1 MCFVKLEVS
10 FTKRK
15 NKNSEGL
22 AVMHP
27 FFLQMTGRREQ
38 PLGGGQD
45 CLAQSIAL
53 AQNPCQGF
61 CQQHSPLTYMAA
73 PLPRQ
78 LCPASSAPT
87 HPLLLTAPCL
97 PMDTSSSGL
106 ILVPPHVY
114 LSYPDPPLTTSVTTS
129 VPHPS
134 SLNSA

>member
-22 AVMHP
+22 AVMHS

-53 AQNPCQGF
+53 AQNLSLRRLLQP
-61 CQQHSPLTYMAA
+61 HH
-73 PLPRQ
+73 
-78 LCPASSAPT
+78 
-87 HPLLLTAPCL
+87 HPQFWSRGL
-97 PMDTSSSGL
+97 SL
-106 ILVPPHVY
+106 ILE
-114 LSYPDPPLTTSVTTS
+114 
-129 VPHPS
+129 S
-134 SLNSA
+134 SLFLGTL